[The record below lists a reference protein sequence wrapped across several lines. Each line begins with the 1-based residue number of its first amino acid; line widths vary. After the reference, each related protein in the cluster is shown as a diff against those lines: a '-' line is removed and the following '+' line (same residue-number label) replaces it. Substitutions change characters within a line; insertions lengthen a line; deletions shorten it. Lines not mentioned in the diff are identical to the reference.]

1 MDTSNSASH
10 RLLMAGGEMPN
21 EPVVKPLRTTLV
33 LVTSYMVLVLVYL
46 WLSGALAA
54 RVSGT
59 VEELQ
64 RLEILKGTAFVVVS
78 SAALFLLS
86 WQLLSRIA
94 RQEMAL
100 LEQRDA
106 LVTAERRAVAGV
118 FASSVAHDINNI
130 LMLLRYDVEELIQ
143 AQELNPEHRI
153 IAEQLGPAV
162 EDLAV
167 MSKRLAAAGQ
177 KSMPGEF
184 VDVDLVELARR
195 VLDFART
202 HAKLRNCTIEIIG
215 EKSLRTLANPTI
227 IRLMLLNLLINA
239 GDATGGQGKIQIRVR
254 KINSSA
260 SLEVHD
266 NGPGV
271 PDRERETLFVSYYT
285 SKQAEGGVGLGLVS
299 VRVYAEAHGGAA
311 RICDSPLGGAC
322 FCITLPIRHEK
333 NRRI

>member
-1 MDTSNSASH
+1 MNTPNGGRR
-10 RLLMAGGEMPN
+10 RLLMAGGELPSG
-21 EPVVKPLRTTLV
+21 PVLKPLRTTLV
-33 LVTSYMVLVLVYL
+33 LVASYIVVVVAYI
-46 WLSGALAA
+46 WISGILAA
-54 RVSGT
+54 RVSGS
-59 VEELQ
+59 VEELR
-64 RLEILKGTAFVVVS
+64 RLETIKGIGFVAVS

-130 LMLLRYDVEELIQ
+130 LMMLRYDVAELLQ
-143 AQELNPEHRI
+143 AQELNPEHKI
-153 IAEQLGPAV
+153 ITEQLAPAV

-177 KSMPGEF
+177 KSIPGEF
-184 VDVDLVELARR
+184 VEVDIVALAQRVVE
-195 VLDFART
+195 FART
-202 HAKLRNCTIEIIG
+202 HAKLRHCSIEVTG
-215 EKSLRTLANPTI
+215 DESLAILANPTI

-239 GDATGGQGKIQIRVR
+239 GDATGGGGKIR
-254 KINSSA
+254 INVHQSDNTA
-260 SLEVHD
+260 VIQVHD

-271 PDRERETLFVSYYT
+271 PERERESLFTPYYT

-299 VRVYAEAHGGAA
+299 VRVYAEAHGGTAQ
-311 RICDSPLGGAC
+311 ICDSPFGGAC
-322 FCITLPIRHEK
+322 FCIRLPVRHEK
-333 NRRI
+333 ARRI

>member
-1 MDTSNSASH
+1 MDASDGGRR
-10 RLLMAGGEMPN
+10 RLMMGGGELPY
-21 EPVVKPLRTTLV
+21 EPVVKPLRTTLI
-33 LVTSYMVLVLVYL
+33 LVGSYMVLVAVYL
-46 WLSGALAA
+46 WFSGILAA

-64 RLEILKGTAFVVVS
+64 RLEILKGFGFVAVS
-78 SAALFLLS
+78 SAGLFLLS

-130 LMLLRYDVEELIQ
+130 LMLLRYDVDELLR

-153 IAEQLGPAV
+153 ITEQLAPAV

-167 MSKRLAAAGQ
+167 MSKRLAAVGE

-184 VDVDLVELARR
+184 VEVDLVDLARR
-195 VLDFART
+195 VVEFSHT
-202 HAKLRNCTIEIIG
+202 HARLRHCAIEIAG
-215 EKSLRTLANPTI
+215 DESLSTLANPTI
-227 IRLMLLNLLINA
+227 IRLMLLNLLLNA
-239 GDATGGQGKIQIRVR
+239 GDATGGQGKITVSVR
-254 KINSSA
+254 QADANAII
-260 SLEVHD
+260 EVHD

-271 PDRERETLFVSYYT
+271 PQSERQNLFTPYYT
-285 SKQAEGGVGLGLVS
+285 SKQAQGGVGLGLVS
-299 VRVYAEAHGGAA
+299 VRVYAEAHSGTVTM
-311 RICDSPLGGAC
+311 CESPLGGAC
-322 FCITLPIRHEK
+322 FRVRLPIRHGKE
-333 NRRI
+333 RRI